1 MVPSYPQ
8 PSTALSVSQL
18 IIEGAEWSPAGWGGG
33 HGAQAIARCAEPAAG
48 GHSFS

>member
-1 MVPSYPQ
+1 MVPSHPQ

-18 IIEGAEWSPAGWGGG
+18 IIEGAAWSPAGCGGG
-33 HGAQAIARCAEPAAG
+33 HGARAIARCTEQAAG